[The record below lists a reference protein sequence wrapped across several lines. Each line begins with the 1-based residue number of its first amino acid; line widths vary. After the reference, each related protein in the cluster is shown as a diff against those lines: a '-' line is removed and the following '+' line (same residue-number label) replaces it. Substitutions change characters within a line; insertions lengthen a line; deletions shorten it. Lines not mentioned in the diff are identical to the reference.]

1 MKSLLRCLHSF
12 GGGTK
17 SARFLAALAVALLL
31 LSYPSGL
38 RAQALSGINGTV
50 TDPGG
55 VPVPDA
61 KVTVTNTDTGVSRTT
76 ETTSAGTYYITDL
89 IPGSYTVKIEK
100 PGFKAFVQ
108 NSVTVQAGTQ
118 SSASAS
124 LVLGN
129 VTDTIEVTASEISLQ
144 ADQPV
149 LSTTI
154 QETLVQE
161 LPQIISGAGRQIDSF
176 LFLAPG
182 VTGDSFSHRINGGLD
197 FQNEVVFN
205 GVPIAFAETQGY
217 QYYINPPF
225 ELVKEFTVLQGSFSA
240 QYGLSQG
247 VAQYQFKSGTNS
259 IHGDAFAVYRDA
271 FFDAAGAVYNVNP
284 NNQGIIGKPKTDHE
298 INYGFTA
305 GGPVLLPKLY
315 HGKDKTFWFFS
326 LEKFRQAHGQ
336 TPVTIPTQAMLNG
349 DFSGLFEVDTKG
361 NRFQVP
367 IMVPIAWASNP
378 SLMPAGCVPGANPGQ
393 RFPNNTIPQSCFS
406 SVSKSLLGFVPKP
419 STSGDVNNYSPTFV
433 PVNTWTNWGLTIDHN
448 LTSKQALH
456 GVYWRNRGGTQGGF
470 VENPLNNA
478 TTNYLLGSG
487 LLLTYSNA
495 ITPRLVVT
503 GGFSWIGETNNFY
516 QQNPIGSFAGARPS
530 PSGGVYLPG
539 INFDGGPW
547 EPVSWGTGGWQF
559 SINRKH
565 GLAIINNWLYTRG
578 RHTMNFGV
586 DIRRT
591 FQDDDECQHCAG
603 TLHFSSTTTA
613 DGNGVVLRD
622 PNTGNPVKDPNGDI
636 SGAGFA
642 SFLLGVADSA
652 DRQFAAMTR
661 LRNSYVAPYFQ
672 DNTKITPRF
681 TLNWGLRWDLAF
693 PFSNDNNS
701 NQLVFF
707 NPLVPNPGAIDP
719 KTSQPRLGA
728 MAILGAGCN
737 GCVGWNNMDM
747 QWKHFSPRLGFAY
760 QLNNKTVLLAG
771 LSFSFLDTGAYEYG
785 VNKVAVNF
793 GNNLNGTVSYS
804 GQPNQVPGF
813 GQWDT
818 TALPSPPKPPFT
830 PDFFNTNSTNE
841 MHKHV
846 LQGYSEVLTVGV
858 QRELPWK
865 MFASVGYVH
874 THDLHLPASL
884 LRRNELNASY
894 LSMCPTGL
902 TATNQCVLGQP
913 FTSAAGQAALQAQ
926 GFGQCGG
933 VYTPYCNFRNDYGNT
948 FLARA
953 LLPFPQFR
961 NMTNNFDTSGA
972 DKYDGLQASLQKR
985 TGSGL
990 TFLVAYTLS
999 RTLSNTDSGFST
1011 FNFKG
1016 LNQLNPNAE
1025 WSIGNDDR
1033 THVLNIAH
1041 VYELPIGPGKKLLNR
1056 GGLVMKNLV
1065 GGWQFSGIYTY
1076 RSATP
1081 LQIFAAGAINNTPLF
1096 YSARNRPNILPG
1108 SFNVNWNN
1116 YYTGQPIV
1124 NVNKW
1129 AAPGVWTIGNAAPL
1143 YSDLRNPFQSNE
1155 TVGLAKKFFFG
1166 ERVTAELRVD
1176 FDNILNRMQVCGG
1189 LDHNSKN
1196 NAVVGDLSGN
1206 FGYFGGRDH
1215 GNVSNSTVCQ
1225 GNSPRKGQAF
1235 FQIKF

>member
-1 MKSLLRCLHSF
+1 MKSLLRCLHGF
-12 GGGTK
+12 GGGTIGTN
-17 SARFLAALAVALLL
+17 FLAALAAGLLL
-31 LSYPSGL
+31 VSSPASL

-61 KVTVTNTDTGVSRTT
+61 KVTITNTDTRVSRTT
-76 ETTSAGTYYITDL
+76 ETTSAGTYYVTDL
-89 IPGSYTVKIEK
+89 IPGPYTVKVEK
-100 PGFKAFVQ
+100 AGFKAFVQ
-108 NSVTVQAGTQ
+108 NGVIVQAGTQ
-118 SSASAS
+118 SSANAS

-129 VTDTIEVTASEISLQ
+129 ITDTIEVFASEISLQ
-144 ADQPV
+144 TEQPV

-217 QYYINPPF
+217 QFYINPPF

-247 VAQYQFKSGTNS
+247 VAQYQFKSGTNA
-259 IHGDAFAVYRDA
+259 IHGDAFGIYRDA
-271 FFDAAGAVYNVNP
+271 FFDAAGAVNNVNP
-284 NNQGIIGKPKTDHE
+284 NNQGIIGKPNTDHE
-298 INYGFTA
+298 INWGITA

-315 HGKDKTFWFFS
+315 HGRDKTFWFFS
-326 LEKFRQAHGQ
+326 LEKFRQAQGQ
-336 TPVTIPTQAMLNG
+336 KPVSVPTQAMVNG
-349 DFSGLFEVDTKG
+349 DFSGLTDPNPGPTFG
-361 NRFQVP
+361 NPVP
-367 IMVPIAWASNP
+367 IFVPIAWQSDP
-378 SLMPAGCVPGANPGQ
+378 SLMPAGCNPGAAPGQ
-393 RFPNNTIPQSCFS
+393 QFPGNVIPQSCFS
-406 SVSKSLLGFVPKP
+406 TVSKSLLAFVPNT
-419 STSGDVNNYSPTFV
+419 TSPGELNNYSPTFV
-433 PVNTWTNWGLTIDHN
+433 PVNTWTNWGLTMDHN

-470 VENPLNNA
+470 VQNPLNNA

-487 LLLTYSNA
+487 LLITYSNA
-495 ITPRLVVT
+495 LTPRLVVT

-516 QQNPIGSFAGARPS
+516 QQNPIGSFAGAAPS
-530 PSGGVYLPG
+530 PSGGVFLPG
-539 INFDGGPW
+539 VNFDGGPW
-547 EPVSWGTGGWQF
+547 EPLNWGTGGWQF

-591 FQDDDECQHCAG
+591 FQDDDECQNCAG
-603 TLHFSSTTTA
+603 NLHFSSVTTA
-613 DGNGVVLRD
+613 DPVSDSGGNS
-622 PNTGNPVKDPNGDI
+622 TGN
-636 SGAGFA
+636 GFA

-661 LRNSYVAPYFQ
+661 LRNFYVAPYFQ
-672 DNTKITPRF
+672 VNTKITPRF

-693 PFSNDNNS
+693 PFSNDNSS

-707 NPLVPNPGAIDP
+707 NPDVPNPGAINP
-719 KTSQPRLGA
+719 ATGQPRLGA
-728 MAILGAGCN
+728 MAILGTGCN
-737 GCVGWNNMDM
+737 GCVGWNQADM

-813 GQWDT
+813 GQWDSN
-818 TALPSPPKPPFT
+818 ALPSPAKPPFT

-841 MHKHV
+841 IHKHI

-884 LRRNELNASY
+884 LRRNELNANF
-894 LSMCPTGL
+894 LSMCPAGL
-902 TATNQCVLGQP
+902 TATNQCVLGQSW
-913 FTSAAGQAALQAQ
+913 TSPAGQAVLQAQ

-933 VYTPYCNFRNDYGNT
+933 FYTPYCNFINDYGSGT

-953 LLPFPQFR
+953 LLPYPQFR

-972 DKYDGLQASLQKR
+972 DKYNGLQASLQKR

-999 RTLSNTDSGFST
+999 RTFSNTDSGFST

-1025 WSIGNDDR
+1025 WSVGNDDR
-1033 THVLNIAH
+1033 THVLNIAE
-1041 VYELPIGPGKKLLNR
+1041 VYELPIGPGKKLLNH
-1056 GGLVMKNLV
+1056 GGLAMKNLI
-1065 GGWQFSGIYTY
+1065 GGWQFSGIYSY

-1081 LQIFAAGAINNTPLF
+1081 VQIFADGAINGTPLF
-1096 YSARNRPNILPG
+1096 YSASNRPDILPG

-1116 YYTGQPIV
+1116 YYTGGPIID
-1124 NVNKW
+1124 VNKY
-1129 AAPGVWTIGNAAPL
+1129 AAPGVWTIGNALPL
-1143 YSDLRNPFQSNE
+1143 YSALRGPFQSYE

-1166 ERVTAELRVD
+1166 ERVTAELRMD
-1176 FDNILNRMQVCGG
+1176 FDNILNRMQVCASLSNTIRADGSGG
-1189 LDHNSKN
+1189 
-1196 NAVVGDLSGN
+1196 
-1206 FGYFGGRDH
+1206 FGFGPG
-1215 GNVSNSTVCQ
+1215 SVCQ
-1225 GNSPRKGQAF
+1225 GNTPRRGQAF
-1235 FQIKF
+1235 FTIKF